1 MRVSV
6 RKWGNSLAL
15 RIPKSVAADSRIK
28 HGSVVKVSVVRG
40 KLVVAPVSAP
50 KYVLDQLLSGVTKK
64 NRHGE
69 IDTGVPTGRESW

>member
-15 RIPKSVAADSRIK
+15 RIPRSVAADSRIK
-28 HGSVVKVSVVRG
+28 HGSLVEVAVVKG
-40 KLVVAPVSAP
+40 KLVVAPVTAT
-50 KYVLDQLLSGVTKK
+50 KYTLDQLLSGVTKK

-69 IDTGVPTGRESW
+69 IDAGVRAGRESW